1 MRNIT
6 GPMATPFSSLMRFT
20 DNDLFGVYVAP
31 ISVLM
36 GGADA
41 GRRGGEA
48 GVGQAARPACRS
60 WLASSTACGP
70 CAGFVVAQFE

>member
-20 DNDLFGVYVAP
+20 DIDLFGVYVAP

-41 GRRGGEA
+41 GRRGGET

-60 WLASSTACGP
+60 WLCVLDRLRAMRGLRSGP
-70 CAGFVVAQFE
+70 V